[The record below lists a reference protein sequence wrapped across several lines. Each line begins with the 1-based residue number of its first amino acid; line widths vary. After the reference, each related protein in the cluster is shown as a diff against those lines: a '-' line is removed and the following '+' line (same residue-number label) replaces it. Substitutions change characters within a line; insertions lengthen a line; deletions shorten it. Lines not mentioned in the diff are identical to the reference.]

1 MGIHDGH
8 RERVR
13 QRYLNAGLDA
23 FDDVQVLE
31 LLLFHTIPRQDTVP
45 VARRL
50 IERFGG
56 LASVLEASTD
66 ELRQVQGINTA
77 SAVLLTLFREVA
89 KRHMRERVDPGKILD
104 TFDRCGDFLLPYFF
118 GERDEVVY
126 LLCLDGKLKVLNC
139 QMMYRG
145 SVNKVLVSARRL
157 VETAVACGAT
167 YVVLAHNHT
176 SGIALPSRDD
186 ETATRS
192 IADAL
197 SAVGIQLIDHIVVA
211 NDDFVSMAQSGF
223 PF

>member
-1 MGIHDGH
+1 MGVHDGH

-31 LLLFHTIPRQDTVP
+31 FLLFHTIPRQDTTP
-45 VARRL
+45 IARRL
-50 IERFGG
+50 LERFGG
-56 LASVLEASTD
+56 LASVLEASPD

-77 SAVLLTLFREVA
+77 SAILLSLFREVA
-89 KRHMRERVDPGKILD
+89 KRHMRERVDPGKIMD
-104 TFDRCGDFLLPYFF
+104 TFDRCGDYLLPYFF

-145 SVNKVLVSARRL
+145 SVSKVLISVRRL

-167 YVVLAHNHT
+167 FVVLAHNHT
-176 SGIALPSRDD
+176 SGIALPSKED
-186 ETATRS
+186 ETVTRR

-197 SAVGIQLIDHIVVA
+197 NGVGIKLIDHIVVA

>member
-1 MGIHDGH
+1 MGEHDGH

-13 QRYLNAGLDA
+13 QRYLNAGLNA

-31 LLLFHTIPRQDTVP
+31 FLLFHTIPRQDTMP

-50 IERFGG
+50 LERFGG
-56 LASVLEASTD
+56 LASVLEASPE
-66 ELRQVQGINTA
+66 ELRQVQGINTS
-77 SAVLLTLFREVA
+77 SAILLSLFREVA
-89 KRHMRERVDPGKILD
+89 KRHMRERVEPGKILD
-104 TFDRCGDFLLPYFF
+104 TFDLCGNYLLPYFF
-118 GERDEVVY
+118 GERDEMVY

-145 SVNKVLVSARRL
+145 SVSKVLISARRL
-157 VETAVACGAT
+157 VETAVACGAA

-176 SGIALPSRDD
+176 SGIALPSKED
-186 ETATRS
+186 ETATRR

-197 SAVGIQLIDHIVVA
+197 NGVGIRLIDHIIVA

-223 PF
+223 QF

>member
-1 MGIHDGH
+1 MGVHDGH

-31 LLLFHTIPRQDTVP
+31 FLLFHTIPRQDTTP
-45 VARRL
+45 IARRL
-50 IERFGG
+50 LERFGS
-56 LASVLEASTD
+56 LAAVLEASPD

-77 SAVLLTLFREVA
+77 SAVLLSLFRQVA
-89 KRHMRERVDPGKILD
+89 RRHMRERVEPGKILD
-104 TFDRCGDFLLPYFF
+104 TFDRCGNYLLPCFF

-145 SVNKVLVSARRL
+145 SVSKVHVSARRL
-157 VETAVACGAT
+157 VETAVACGAI

-176 SGIALPSRDD
+176 NGIALPSKED
-186 ETATRS
+186 ETATRR

-197 SAVGIQLIDHIVVA
+197 NGVGIQLIDHIIVA

>member
-31 LLLFHTIPRQDTVP
+31 LVLFHSVSRKDTTP

-50 IERFGG
+50 LEHFGN
-56 LASVLEASTD
+56 LASVLEASPQ
-66 ELRQVQGINTA
+66 ELQQVQGINTI
-77 SAVLLTLFREVA
+77 SAVLLSLFREVA

-104 TFDRCGDFLLPYFF
+104 TFDSCGNYLLPFFF

-145 SVNKVLVSARRL
+145 SVSKVLISARRL

-167 YVVLAHNHT
+167 YVVLSHNHT
-176 SGIALPSRDD
+176 SGIALPSKDD
-186 ETATRS
+186 EIATRR

-197 SAVGIQLIDHIVVA
+197 NGVGIQLIDHIIVA

>member
-31 LLLFHTIPRQDTVP
+31 FLLFHTIPRQDTAP

-50 IERFGG
+50 LERFGG
-56 LASVLEASTD
+56 LASVLEASPD

-89 KRHMRERVDPGKILD
+89 KRHMRERVDPGKIMD
-104 TFDRCGDFLLPYFF
+104 TFDRCGDYLLPYFF

-145 SVNKVLVSARRL
+145 SVSKVLISARRL

-176 SGIALPSRDD
+176 SGIALPSKDD
-186 ETATRS
+186 ETATRR

-197 SAVGIQLIDHIVVA
+197 NGVGIRLIDHIVVA

-223 PF
+223 QF